1 MKINKKTQ
9 YGLMFTL
16 YLARAG
22 RATVEDASHNLLLSK
37 SFLEQVARRLRL
49 AGVIS
54 SVRGPGG
61 GYELKTDARM
71 MDVFN
76 ALSPVSFIS
85 KVEYAQLSKGMPEA
99 RALAHYSQT
108 LNLGVYPVLNRKVRS
123 VMSELVANE
132 MVHLNRLDVNGL
144 EQ

>member
-22 RATVEDASHNLLLSK
+22 RATIDDAAHNMSLSK
-37 SFLEQVARRLRL
+37 SFLEQVARRLRIS
-49 AGVIS
+49 GVIS

-61 GYELKTDARM
+61 GYELKADARM

-76 ALSPVSFIS
+76 SLSPVTILN
-85 KVEYAQLSKGMPEA
+85 KADYIQLSKGMPEA

-108 LNLGVYPVLNRKVRS
+108 ITLGVYPVLNRKIRS